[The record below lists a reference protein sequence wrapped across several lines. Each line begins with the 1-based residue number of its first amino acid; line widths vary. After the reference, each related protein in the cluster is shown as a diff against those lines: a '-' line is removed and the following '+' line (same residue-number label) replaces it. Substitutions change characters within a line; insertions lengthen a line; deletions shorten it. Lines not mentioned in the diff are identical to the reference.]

1 MNNMKRLKNI
11 NLNLVGS
18 KSLMLRFLFLGK
30 ANRIFAGLFIAS
42 VLFSVSSCNQPTD
55 FPDYDYTAVY
65 FPKQFPV
72 RTLSIADNEYFD
84 NSLDKELKF
93 NIAPNL
99 GGVYINKT
107 GYTVDFVI
115 DETLAQNLVSDK
127 GDTIYAL
134 PQKYYTLNPQSQVL
148 IPEGSMRGMIDVQ
161 LTDAFLDDELSYGKH
176 YVVPLRITS
185 SSADSVL
192 TGVPLSPESDKRVAN
207 DWVSPPKDF
216 TLFCIRYVNNFHG
229 KFLHRGRIDKL
240 GASGEVVSSTV
251 FREEYVEKDQIVE
264 LNTAGR
270 NTVVVN
276 GYANVSTNKAQLKL
290 VFDSN
295 NNCVVSHAGNADI
308 TASGTGKFIPEG
320 DMWGN
325 KKRDVIHL
333 EYSYDLNGAKAVV
346 YDTLVFRD
354 RNIQFEEFI
363 PVVSK

>member
-1 MNNMKRLKNI
+1 MNIMKRLDNI
-11 NLNLVGS
+11 NLQQIVS
-18 KSLMLRFLFLGK
+18 KCLLLRFLFLGK
-30 ANRIFAGLFIAS
+30 ANRIFAGFFIAS
-42 VLFSVSSCNQPTD
+42 VLFLVESCNEPND

-65 FPKQFPV
+65 FPLQFPV
-72 RTLSIADNEYFD
+72 RTLSLADNDYFD

-115 DETLAQNLVSDK
+115 DETLAQNIVTDQ
-127 GDTIYAL
+127 GDTIFPLPKKYYAL
-134 PQKYYTLNPQSQVL
+134 SPHEQVV
-148 IPEGSMRGMIDVQ
+148 IPKGSKRGMIDVQ
-161 LTDAFLDDELSYGKH
+161 LTDEFLDDILAVGRH
-176 YVVPLRITS
+176 YVIPLRITAT
-185 SSADSVL
+185 SADSVL

-229 KFLHRGRIDKL
+229 KYLHRGRIDKL
-240 GASGEVVSSTV
+240 DANGEVESSTV
-251 FREEYVEKDQIVE
+251 FREHYVEKDQIVE

-270 NTVVVN
+270 NTVVIN

-295 NNCVVSHAGNADI
+295 NNCVVSYANNADI
-308 TASGTGKFIPEG
+308 TANGTGKFIPEG

-325 KKRDVIHL
+325 KKRDAIHL
-333 EYSYDLNGAKAVV
+333 EYRYTLNSVNYMV

-363 PVVSK
+363 PVVIK